1 MKNLKNKLRW
11 LLAIFCLAYLVKFF
25 YQQRASIKIAFSI
38 SILTIIYIL
47 ILQFI
52 SYLLTILRFKIVLE
66 KCSQKKLKFLTWTKT
81 YILGRFLNT
90 IIPQSGNLYRGI
102 FLKKNFD
109 ISYTRY
115 ITAFSSFAWMDT
127 ILNLLFALIVILGLE
142 PAFKIGT
149 LTGWKLLAITISALM
164 LLPIFLEII
173 FKKTQF
179 KNRHINWAHLKL
191 SEVLTVSVS
200 NLKDKTYMLKIVLV
214 GIIMFARTCLAFYV
228 YFSIFDINVTLPVLL
243 VFTALYKLSTFI
255 IITPSNIGV
264 QELAYGFLSRQ
275 VGIGMAQGV
284 ILSAFIRVVTVSI
297 ILILGSAL
305 GGMDLIRKRKYY
317 QLLQKQKTK
326 GD

>member
-1 MKNLKNKLRW
+1 M
-11 LLAIFCLAYLVKFF
+11 FF
-25 YQQRASIKIAFSI
+25 YKNRDSLQIAFSI
-38 SILTIIYIL
+38 SISAIIYIL

-90 IIPQSGNLYRGI
+90 IIPQSGNLYRGV
-102 FLKKNFD
+102 FLKKNSD

-115 ITAFSSFAWMDT
+115 ITTLSSFAWMDT
-127 ILNLLFALIVILGLE
+127 ILNLLCAFVVIVALE

-149 LTGWKLLAITISALM
+149 FTGWKLLAIIISALM
-164 LLPIFLEII
+164 LLPIFLEIT
-173 FKKTQF
+173 FKRIRF
-179 KNRHINWAHLKL
+179 KNQYINWLHFKL
-191 SEVLTVSVS
+191 SEVLTVSVN
-200 NLKDKTYMLKIVLV
+200 NLKDKTYMLKIVII
-214 GIIMFARTCLAFYV
+214 GITMFVRTSLAFYV

-243 VFTALYKLSTFI
+243 VFSALFKLSTFI
-255 IITPSNIGV
+255 VLTPSNLGV

-284 ILSAFIRVVTVSI
+284 VLSAFIRVVIVSI
-297 ILILGSAL
+297 VLILGSAL
-305 GGMDLIRKRKYY
+305 GGMDLIRKRKDY
-317 QLLQKQKTK
+317 QLLQKQKTN